1 MSEYYLEPM
10 RLSKKQNI
18 AKAVLLAQKSLGA
31 VTKSGD
37 NPFYHSKYAT
47 LTDVIKLVKNVFN
60 DVGIIILQPV
70 HGDYVK
76 TILIHAETGESLF
89 SQTRIISAKEN
100 DPQAYGSAITY
111 ARRYALQ
118 SFLLIPT
125 EDDDAEGATDRS
137 VKKDEPVKLVSS
149 DPTVCGL
156 HSLKM
161 VNKIIIGKDT
171 IYYHFNDAK
180 TARCSGKGFT
190 PIAPPL
196 ASINAERTGR

>member
-1 MSEYYLEPM
+1 MNYFELAN
-10 RLSKKQNI
+10 SKHI
-18 AKAVLLAQKSLGA
+18 EISKAVLLAQKSLGA

-47 LTDVIKLVKNVFN
+47 LTDVIKLIKNIFN
-60 DVGIIILQPV
+60 EAGIVILQPV
-70 HGDYVK
+70 DGDYIR
-76 TILIHAETGESLF
+76 TILLHAETGEFLS
-89 SQTRIISAKEN
+89 SKTRIVISKKD

-125 EDDDAEGATDRS
+125 EDDDAESAMNR
-137 VKKDEPVKLVSS
+137 KPVKEATHKIVSS
-149 DPTVCGL
+149 DPSVCGL

-171 IYYHFNDAK
+171 IYYHFNESK
-180 TARCSGKGFT
+180 TSRCSGKGFT
-190 PIAPPL
+190 QIVPKL